1 MRKSA
6 TKAYIETTTWNKDLK
21 IGDKLEGFYVSKDV
35 FQGKFGETA
44 KYVIHNDKGDFGV
57 YSSASLDRQFK
68 NIPEGSY
75 VWIEYTG
82 EVTSKNGRPVKSYV
96 VEYDDEYQA

>member
-6 TKAYIETTTWNKDLK
+6 SQPIIKTTTWNKDLEK
-21 IGDKLEGFYVSKDV
+21 GAKLEGVYTGKETFE
-35 FQGKFGETA
+35 GKFGQTT
-44 KYVIHNDKGDFGV
+44 KYIIHNLEGDYGV

-68 NIPEGSY
+68 VVPEGSY

-82 EVTSKNGRPVKSYV
+82 EVTSSNGRPVKTYTV
-96 VEYDDEYQA
+96 DYDDEYEQ

>member
-6 TKAYIETTTWNKDLK
+6 TKPYIETTTWNKDLNK
-21 IGDKLEGFYVSKDV
+21 GDSLEGVYISKDV

-44 KYVIHNDKGDFGV
+44 KYIIKNDEGDWGV
-57 YSSASLDRQFK
+57 FSSASLDRQFK

-75 VWIEYTG
+75 VWITFNG
-82 EVTSKNGRPVKSYV
+82 EVISKNGRPVKDYTID
-96 VEYDDEYQA
+96 YDDEYKK